1 MEAAVRRTVV
11 LDSAPPP
18 SSRAGRTVLLETEPR
33 STRVGYS
40 VGGITVSA
48 VNAARVNQFLAN
60 GQAEFTTTTRG
71 SPELEATLR
80 IFAGGQR
87 MELVNE
93 PIGDVEFEV
102 NVQDCSVEA
111 VAADEIM
118 VRTPN
123 HGAMRLLCAQAHLA
137 HATFGAFKSRG
148 TGA

>member
-1 MEAAVRRTVV
+1 MESAVRRTVV

-18 SSRAGRTVLLETEPR
+18 SSRAGRTVLLQTEPQ

-60 GQAEFTTTTRG
+60 GQAEFTTTRG
-71 SPELEATLR
+71 WPALEATLR
-80 IFAGGQR
+80 IFAGGRR

-102 NVQDCSVEA
+102 DVQDCSVEA

-118 VRTPN
+118 VRTRD
-123 HGAMRLLCAQAHLA
+123 HGAMRLRCAQAHLA

-148 TGA
+148 TAGD